1 MFDDTHIKLRSPSI
15 VAMRAHWFLVTLLAS
30 ATPVAQPALA
40 RSNTLE
46 KRSLG
51 LDIAA
56 GVLQMVVDGLN
67 SGGLAIAAQGVQIG
81 LDVVR
86 SINNSTQSPASLNN
100 EDIMKRIS
108 DLVSSASSNPSLP
121 L

>member
-1 MFDDTHIKLRSPSI
+1 
-15 VAMRAHWFLVTLLAS
+15 MRAKWLLITFLAS
-30 ATPVAQPALA
+30 ATPVTPPEYPVA
-40 RSNTLE
+40 SLE

-67 SGGLAIAAQGVQIG
+67 SGGLTIAAQGVQIG

-86 SINNSTQSPASLNN
+86 SINNSTRTAASFNN
-100 EDIMKRIS
+100 DDIMKRIS
-108 DLVSSASSNPSLP
+108 DLVSTATVSSSS
-121 L
+121 